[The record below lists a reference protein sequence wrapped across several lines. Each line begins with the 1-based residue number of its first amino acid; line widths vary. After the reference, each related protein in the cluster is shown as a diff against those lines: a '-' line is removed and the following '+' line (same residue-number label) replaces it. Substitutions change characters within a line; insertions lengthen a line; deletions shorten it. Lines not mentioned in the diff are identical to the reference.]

1 VKDMFV
7 LLGLSFVPVTG
18 LLLVFWRSAV
28 TRAERAEAIIDDLA
42 VSRSTSRTDDV
53 EQLARRMAG
62 MSDEIQ
68 RLADSQRY
76 LVHMMSER
84 RETPVQL
91 PPRVVTPH

>member
-1 VKDMFV
+1 MRDLFI
-7 LLGLSFVPVTG
+7 LLGLSFVPVTSV
-18 LLLVFWRSAV
+18 LLVLWRAAIA
-28 TRAERAEAIIDDLA
+28 RAERAESIIDELA
-42 VSRSTSRTDDV
+42 VSRPAPRLDDV

-84 RETPVQL
+84 RDTPVQL

>member
-1 VKDMFV
+1 MFV